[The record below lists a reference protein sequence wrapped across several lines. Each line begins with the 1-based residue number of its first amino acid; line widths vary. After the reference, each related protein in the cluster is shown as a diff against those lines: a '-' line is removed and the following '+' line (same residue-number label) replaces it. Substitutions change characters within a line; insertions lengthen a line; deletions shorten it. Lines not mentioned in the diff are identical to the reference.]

1 MMRWVIFL
9 FLAAVGARDLQREP
23 RSSGQQTGKLI
34 KHLLLESC
42 RSLPS
47 SSPFGNQLFDGDVGP
62 HLSGKAR
69 ERVLLLGQ
77 MGVQLRDV
85 GLCLQGDVQ
94 TGLQDGMEHRQRS
107 TPNLYAPN

>member
-23 RSSGQQTGKLI
+23 HSSGQQTGI
-34 KHLLLESC
+34 KRLLLESS
-42 RSLPS
+42 RSFPS
-47 SSPFGNQLFDGDVGP
+47 SSPFRNQLFDGDVGP

-77 MGVQLRDV
+77 VGVQLRDV

-94 TGLQDGMEHRQRS
+94 TGLWDGMEHRQTVNTKLVCAKLS
-107 TPNLYAPN
+107 